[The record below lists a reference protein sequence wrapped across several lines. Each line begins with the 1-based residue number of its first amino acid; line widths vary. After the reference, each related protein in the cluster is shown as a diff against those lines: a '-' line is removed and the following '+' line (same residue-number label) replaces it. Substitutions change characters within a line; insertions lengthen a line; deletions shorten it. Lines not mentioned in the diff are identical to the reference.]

1 MKTGFRMNRLALLL
15 CLVLLFTSVFA
26 LSSFADKAKEEKLTL
41 VETREV
47 DAPKLSYHTIRYY
60 GGFVT
65 RWFGSF
71 TEYVYDQPLVDG
83 AEDSNVILR
92 AESPSP
98 MYEASL
104 ILGCLLAYLLGS
116 FNFAAFISKRKFKDD
131 VRNHG
136 SGNAGMTNMLRTYGK
151 KAALFTLLGDVGKAV
166 IAVFIGLLLVGDQG
180 GYFAGLLCIF
190 GHAFPI
196 FYRFKGGKGVAC
208 TAAVVLVLEP
218 VVFLFLFIVFAGVF
232 LLTKYVSLASI
243 MAMLFYPVILSR
255 FYSVGHADMLGADS
269 ALPLHVS
276 LTAILIAVFVIF
288 LHRAN
293 IKRLYN
299 RQENKTVLFKK
310 KKKQE
315 IEEKI

>member
-15 CLVLLFTSVFA
+15 CLVVLFTSVFA

-98 MYEASL
+98 IYEASL

-151 KAALFTLLGDVGKAV
+151 
-166 IAVFIGLLLVGDQG
+166 
-180 GYFAGLLCIF
+180 
-190 GHAFPI
+190 
-196 FYRFKGGKGVAC
+196 R
-208 TAAVVLVLEP
+208 
-218 VVFLFLFIVFAGVF
+218 
-232 LLTKYVSLASI
+232 
-243 MAMLFYPVILSR
+243 R
-255 FYSVGHADMLGADS
+255 
-269 ALPLHVS
+269 
-276 LTAILIAVFVIF
+276 
-288 LHRAN
+288 R
-293 IKRLYN
+293 R
-299 RQENKTVLFKK
+299 
-310 KKKQE
+310 
-315 IEEKI
+315 